1 MKLSV
6 NTQECLRPLYTRIQW
21 NEIYLHAFFFDYP
34 DTYLQSLKETLK
46 PVYIPQIKEKPNTEN
61 FW

>member
-1 MKLSV
+1 MPK
-6 NTQECLRPLYTRIQW
+6 TLYTRIQW

-34 DTYLQSLKETLK
+34 DTYLQSLNETLK
-46 PVYIPQIKEKPNTEN
+46 PVYIPQIKEKPNTEK